1 MDGRNIMNDF
11 NENAREIKNKT
22 RTLYNT
28 AKKKTSEAYYETKDK
43 AEDLTDQLKQTASD
57 VYQSGRE
64 KVNQRVNQIE
74 GSIQEQAD
82 LVLQSVREKPLTSV
96 LIAAGIGFIL
106 AKLINK

>member
-1 MDGRNIMNDF
+1 MNDF

-28 AKKKTSEAYYETKDK
+28 AKEKTSEAYYETKDK

-57 VYQSGRE
+57 VYQSGKE
-64 KVNQRVNQIE
+64 KANQTLNQME
-74 GSIQEQAD
+74 GSFQDHADQA
-82 LVLQSVREKPLTSV
+82 LQSVREKPLTSV